1 MSAIGFC
8 GNLGKRSADG
18 NIRIYTRDECE
29 GTLNGIWHANG
40 ECTKGEG
47 GSYSYDCRYLN
58 SLPDPQPPAA
68 MGAAVVG
75 ATAAGGSNS
84 MMPLVLAA
92 AVAAGAYMYM
102 KRK

>member
-18 NIRIYTRDECE
+18 NNRIYTRDECE
-29 GTLNGIWHANG
+29 GTLNGIWHGNG
-40 ECTKGEG
+40 ECSKKEG

-68 MGAAVVG
+68 MGAAAGG
-75 ATAAGGSNS
+75 AAAAGGGNS

>member
-18 NIRIYTRDECE
+18 NTRIYTRDECE
-29 GTLNGIWHANG
+29 GTLNGIWHGNG
-40 ECTKGEG
+40 ECSKKEG

-68 MGAAVVG
+68 VAGAA
-75 ATAAGGSNS
+75 AAGGGGSS
-84 MMPLVLAA
+84 MIPLVLAA